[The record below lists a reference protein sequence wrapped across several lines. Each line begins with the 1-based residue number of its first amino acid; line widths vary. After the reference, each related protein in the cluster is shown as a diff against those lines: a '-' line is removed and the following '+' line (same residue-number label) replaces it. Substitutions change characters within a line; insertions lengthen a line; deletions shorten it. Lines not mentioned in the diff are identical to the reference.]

1 MFCRQKSP
9 LVLGIGMVL
18 GLLVGCQMLARGPS
32 DGEQIRALTN
42 KFVEAGNNQDLES
55 LMSCLAE
62 DFEGENGE
70 DKEAIGGVFEY
81 ILATG
86 AGLDAADF
94 AVDIAED
101 ANTAEVKNVIVMDT
115 AYVLLIKKEEATWLI
130 AGYRQP

>member
-70 DKEAIGGVFEY
+70 DKEAIGGVFEC

-101 ANTAEVKNVIVMDT
+101 ANTAEVKNVLVMDT